1 MEQNAFADLV
11 GCGAQAS
18 ERTRGA
24 VDIFVDG
31 GIEVRF
37 TPQPTDGTRHTY
49 DRDALSFVASG
60 RGFYRA
66 DDKVTPVS
74 AGDLC
79 FAAAGT
85 VHGFEKFTPDFAV
98 WTIVYGG
105 VKRR

>member
-1 MEQNAFADLV
+1 MTSDDNAKL
-11 GCGAQAS
+11 
-18 ERTRGA
+18 ER
-24 VDIFVDG
+24 IF
-31 GIEVRF
+31 
-37 TPQPTDGTRHTY
+37 
-49 DRDALSFVASG
+49 
-60 RGFYRA
+60 RA